1 MEQDGK
7 SSGKLRVFL
16 TAMLLLPAW
25 IGACLAAENVE
36 LSRGQTVYVPS
47 YSHIFYGNVDAGGR
61 PSKLLLASML
71 SIRNIDPEHSIVVR
85 GVRYYDSDGKL
96 LRDENSARRTLGPL
110 GSADVFVEFKD
121 TSGGTGANFLVVWD
135 AEVPV
140 NPPIIESVNTYFIGT
155 QLTAFTSRGQPIQ
168 ISKNP

>member
-1 MEQDGK
+1 
-7 SSGKLRVFL
+7 
-16 TAMLLLPAW
+16 
-25 IGACLAAENVE
+25 
-36 LSRGQTVYVPS
+36 
-47 YSHIFYGNVDAGGR
+47 
-61 PSKLLLASML
+61 ML